1 VPATRAAVKRALLG
15 RPRGSRE
22 LKHQLLPKWMALP
35 VFSSDPLSSVAY
47 ATQEMM
53 LVLVLAGAGA
63 LAFVGPLSA
72 AVAVLLV
79 IVVISYRQTVRAYPH
94 GGGAYIVA
102 RENLGDRAGLVAAG
116 ALLIDYSLTVA
127 VSIAAGMAAVT
138 SAAPGLADDRLA
150 LALVALVLV
159 TAANLRGVREAG
171 MVFALPTYAFV
182 VTILT
187 LVGVGLVR
195 CGLGVGG
202 CPPAESAGLALE
214 SQQAL
219 TLFLVLRA
227 FASGATA
234 LTGVEAISNGVP
246 AFRYPQSRN
255 AATTLGVMGAIA
267 VTAFL
272 GISYLARATGV
283 VPVEGQERTVVAQ
296 VALAIFG
303 DGPGFYLVQIVTAAI
318 LVLAA
323 NTSYADFP
331 RLASVLARDR
341 WLPRQ
346 FLARGDRLV
355 FSNGVLLLAGLAG
368 MLLVVYGADVT
379 ELVQLY
385 VVGVFTA
392 FTLSQAGMVRHHLR
406 LRGPG
411 WRGSTAINGVGAAV
425 TGLVLLVVIIAKFV
439 GGAWLVVF
447 GIPALAAF
455 MWRIHRHYRLVG
467 VALHRDVAEPE
478 PRRPNHAIVLLDRVD
493 ESAARALSYALAT
506 RPASLRAIA
515 APLAGTDVERRW
527 HELAPD
533 VPLEILTGADM
544 PGAVEAL
551 RARVHREALERGSD
565 GFTNAIV
572 AEVLSHS
579 WLDQIRYHRPALRLK
594 GALLD
599 EAGVVVTD
607 VTSPEG
613 GPGPYTVE
621 EPVEHHVVVFV
632 SAVNSATM
640 RGLAYAAGLNG
651 TTLRAVS
658 VNLDPERTTAMLGH
672 WADWGIEVPIELV
685 DSPFRS
691 LSETVRRY
699 VRDLNPDGRHTIVTC
714 VLPEFV
720 LDKVRHQPL
729 HNQTA
734 LILKSALLFERGVVV
749 TSVPYH
755 VRLDRASAAEAE
767 VTAWH

>member
-1 VPATRAAVKRALLG
+1 MPGTRAALKRALLG

-22 LKHQLLPKWMALP
+22 LRHQLLPKWMALP

-53 LVLVLAGAGA
+53 LILVLAGTGA
-63 LAFVGPLSA
+63 LVLVGPLSA
-72 AVAVLLV
+72 GVALLLV

-102 RENLGDRAGLVAAG
+102 RENLGDRQGLLAAG

-127 VSIAAGMAAVT
+127 VSIAAGMAAVI
-138 SAAPGLADDRLA
+138 AAVPELAEHRLA
-150 LALVALVLV
+150 LALGALVLV

-171 MVFALPTYAFV
+171 LLFAVPTYAFV

-187 LVGVGLVR
+187 LVAVGIAR
-195 CGLGVGG
+195 CGLGIGG
-202 CPPAESAGLALE
+202 CPPAESAGAALE

-219 TLFLVLRA
+219 TVFLVLRA
-227 FASGATA
+227 FAAGATA

-255 AATTLGVMGAIA
+255 AARTLAIMGAIA

-283 VPVEGQERTVVAQ
+283 VPIEGDQRTVIAQ
-296 VALAIFG
+296 IALAIFG
-303 DGPGFYLVQIVTAAI
+303 DGPGFYLVQVVTAAI

-355 FSNGVLLLAGLAG
+355 FSNGILLLAAVAGL
-368 MLLVVYGADVT
+368 LLIVHGADVT

-406 LRGPG
+406 LREPR
-411 WRGSTAINGVGAAV
+411 WKASTAVNATGAVV
-425 TGLVLLVVIIAKFV
+425 TGVVLVVVVLAKFV
-439 GGAWLVVF
+439 EGAWLVVV
-447 GIPALAAF
+447 GIPALAMLMA
-455 MWRIHRHYRLVG
+455 RIHRHYRLVSL
-467 VALHRDVAEPE
+467 ALHHDVADPE
-478 PRRPNHAIVLLDRVD
+478 HERPNHAVLLIDRVD
-493 ESAARALSYALAT
+493 EAAARAFSYALAT
-506 RPASLRAIA
+506 RPASLRAVATPVPGADI
-515 APLAGTDVERRW
+515 ERRW
-527 HELAPD
+527 RELAPD
-533 VPLEILTGADM
+533 VPLEVLQEAGTL
-544 PGAVEAL
+544 GAVEAL
-551 RARVHREALERGSD
+551 RSRVHGQASERKD
-565 GFTNAIV
+565 NGFTTAIV
-572 AEVLSHS
+572 AETLSRS
-579 WLDQIRYHRPALRLK
+579 WGDQLRHHRQALRLK
-594 GALLD
+594 VALLG
-599 EAGVVVTD
+599 EADVVVTD

-621 EPVEHHVVVFV
+621 EPTEHHVIVLV

-640 RGLAYAAGLNG
+640 RALAYAKGLHG
-651 TTLRAVS
+651 TSLRALS
-658 VNLDPERTTAMLGH
+658 VNLDPEHTTAMLTH
-672 WADWGIEVPIELV
+672 WGDWGVDVPIELV

-691 LSETVRRY
+691 LADTVRSY
-699 VRDLNPDGRHTIVTC
+699 VRALNPDGRRTMVTC

-720 LDKVRHQPL
+720 LDKVVHQPL

-734 LILKSALLFERGVVV
+734 LLLKSALLFERGVV
-749 TSVPYH
+749 TSSVPYH
-755 VRLDRASAAEAE
+755 LRLDSEELAEARASASP
-767 VTAWH
+767 